1 MANLKYE
8 VRSNDA
14 TSDASVARVDMKL
27 EVVVIPVSDVDRA
40 KEFYGRL
47 GWRLDADY
55 DNGNDWRVIQF
66 TPPGSGCSVIFGKNV
81 TAAAPGSAQG
91 LYLIVA
97 DIEAARDE
105 LLPRG
110 VEISEVFR
118 DAGGVYAGPDEPYL
132 FGRRRVN
139 GRDPEHRSYRSFA
152 SFSDP
157 DGNGWL
163 FQEVT
168 MRLPGRIDSATAA
181 FASANDLASALRR
194 AEAAHG
200 EHEKRTGQR
209 DANWPDWYAAYMVAE
224 QAGKELPQ

>member
-1 MANLKYE
+1 MSTNE

-14 TSDASVARVDMKL
+14 TVARVDMKF
-27 EVVVIPVSDVDRA
+27 EIVVIPVSDVDRA

-55 DNGNDWRVIQF
+55 DNGDDFRVIQF

-91 LYLIVA
+91 LYLIVS

-105 LLPRG
+105 LVAHG
-110 VEISEVFR
+110 VDASEVFH
-118 DAGGVYAGPDEPYL
+118 DAGGVYAGTDQPYL
-132 FGRRRVN
+132 FGRLRVS
-139 GRDPEHRSYRSFA
+139 GRDPEHRSYRSFV

-163 FQEVT
+163 LQEVT
-168 MRLPGRIDSATAA
+168 TRLPGRVAGNTTY
-181 FASANDLASALRR
+181 ASAGDLSQALQR
-194 AEAAHG
+194 AAAAHG
-200 EHEKRTGQR
+200 QHEARTGQA
-209 DANWPDWYAAYMVAE
+209 DPNWPDWYAEYMVRE
-224 QAGKELPQ
+224 QAGEELPK